1 MSSKTVMSLSIRK
14 KNLMTSELI
23 NKLFREK
30 GLTLGSVESFTGGLF
45 AKEITSV
52 PGASHFYK
60 GGLVTYATEEK
71 NRLLQIPYEDIDQYG
86 VVSEQIAEAMAKEG
100 QKLLNVDV
108 CISFTGNA
116 GPSAMEGKPVGEV
129 YIGLAYFD
137 KVEVYPF
144 LLKGDR
150 ETIQKEGVN
159 NALTILEKKI
169 SKKM

>member
-1 MSSKTVMSLSIRK
+1 
-14 KNLMTSELI
+14 MTSEEI
-23 NKLFREK
+23 NKLFREH

-71 NRLLQIPYEDIDQYG
+71 NRLLDIPYEDIDQYG
-86 VVSEQIAEAMAKEG
+86 VVSEQIAEAMAKRG
-100 QKLLNVDV
+100 QQLLNVDV

-116 GPSAMEGKPVGEV
+116 GPEAMEGKPVGEI
-129 YIGLAYFD
+129 YIGVAYLD
-137 KVEVYPF
+137 KVEVFPF

-150 ETIQKEGVN
+150 NTIQKEGVR
-159 NALTILEKKI
+159 NALAILDKKI
-169 SKKM
+169 CKKY